1 MASSIFDRGKDV
13 KAGDGKE
20 AKSPQYI
27 SKLYAPSYG
36 GLNAAVSL
44 GTIQPVI
51 LDGKTGRYSAA

>member
-1 MASSIFDRGKDV
+1 M